1 MVVGAFGEIVF
12 EVSALRVLTFD
23 GFKRDVKAKYAEHSI
38 IGRPAVLEFVS
49 RELEEISLTIKLISS
64 LGVNPAEEALKLRE
78 ICQSGEPNFLIIGNT
93 VYGENEFVITDISE
107 SVIRWTGGGEIMTN
121 QLEVKFKEYVPSGD

>member
-1 MVVGAFGEIVF
+1 MVIGAFGDVVF
-12 EVSALRVLTFD
+12 EVSALKVMTFD
-23 GFKRDVKAKYAEHSI
+23 EFKRETKAKYASHEI
-38 IGRPAVLEFVS
+38 IGRPAVLEFVG
-49 RELEEISLTIKLISS
+49 RELEEISLTIKLVSA

-107 SVIRWTGGGEIMTN
+107 SIIRWTGGGEIMTN
-121 QLEVKFKEYVPSGD
+121 QLEVKFKEYVPRGD